1 MRDNVW
7 SNKNIAA
14 VLFGVAFIWAVT
26 AMFLS
31 DSFNPNC
38 FYNVGEIYDY
48 SQSDLCRHAEGWS
61 YDSEKDCTQIDEDIS
76 YIFYDVKNN
85 NSTKWNYLI
94 FNIEKLDNPALY
106 FQIIFYDSNGNDQQ
120 NVLYRVQEGNNI
132 VQLSSISC
140 VRYMIKVENAKG
152 TTFRIK
158 KMQLRQKV
166 VEHFWSKLII
176 GICLGGSVYGFMI
189 GIIKFLKEDKKK
201 KIDTYVVIDG
211 LQSFFLKIIQ
221 KISIPI
227 EGKNRRMMRVSILVF
242 IFLAM
247 HVRELWTTGLVE
259 NMYRVELAYS
269 IGLVLISFLLLQGN
283 DAVSHRNWKNPL
295 VYCWFLTAFIQC
307 ISDFFVKKRTPFQG
321 YVKIF
326 VFAFLY
332 FAWNNSKNKFDFI
345 KEIIL
350 ALKIDFMICLIFC
363 ILCRP
368 YAPGSYYLGCY
379 TNSNTFGMYLIIVA
393 AALLQSIWIKLEN
406 TGKVITAI
414 DDMVLLA
421 ILMNLLWKTQ
431 CRGAMMSIFVAVI
444 GIVALICFR
453 KNLKELLYGIKIFV
467 CVVIISF
474 LTGGV
479 LNYGLTN
486 IPDKTGM
493 IVSVQQDERT
503 EGYHGENLWTNTV
516 YAAGLKEKLENS
528 KWNSRM
534 LGGDLESITGGRTLI
549 WKNYLRH
556 INLFGNYF
564 RLQTSGISNYAH
576 NEILQHVYNY
586 GVCILVPYMLQLFL
600 TIKYAWHYGR
610 RQGKMWIFIWCI
622 FISSFL
628 MGMIDVTE
636 LPFRLHTW
644 LIPGMLLG
652 VLFEE
657 TDEIRFK
664 EV

>member
-1 MRDNVW
+1 
-7 SNKNIAA
+7 
-14 VLFGVAFIWAVT
+14 
-26 AMFLS
+26 
-31 DSFNPNC
+31 
-38 FYNVGEIYDY
+38 
-48 SQSDLCRHAEGWS
+48 
-61 YDSEKDCTQIDEDIS
+61 
-76 YIFYDVKNN
+76 
-85 NSTKWNYLI
+85 
-94 FNIEKLDNPALY
+94 
-106 FQIIFYDSNGNDQQ
+106 
-120 NVLYRVQEGNNI
+120 
-132 VQLSSISC
+132 
-140 VRYMIKVENAKG
+140 
-152 TTFRIK
+152 
-158 KMQLRQKV
+158 
-166 VEHFWSKLII
+166 
-176 GICLGGSVYGFMI
+176 
-189 GIIKFLKEDKKK
+189 
-201 KIDTYVVIDG
+201 
-211 LQSFFLKIIQ
+211 
-221 KISIPI
+221 
-227 EGKNRRMMRVSILVF
+227 
-242 IFLAM
+242 
-247 HVRELWTTGLVE
+247 
-259 NMYRVELAYS
+259 
-269 IGLVLISFLLLQGN
+269 
-283 DAVSHRNWKNPL
+283 
-295 VYCWFLTAFIQC
+295 
-307 ISDFFVKKRTPFQG
+307 
-321 YVKIF
+321 
-326 VFAFLY
+326 
-332 FAWNNSKNKFDFI
+332 
-345 KEIIL
+345 
-350 ALKIDFMICLIFC
+350 
-363 ILCRP
+363 
-368 YAPGSYYLGCY
+368 
-379 TNSNTFGMYLIIVA
+379 
-393 AALLQSIWIKLEN
+393 
-406 TGKVITAI
+406 
-414 DDMVLLA
+414 
-421 ILMNLLWKTQ
+421 
-431 CRGAMMSIFVAVI
+431 MSIFVAVI

-610 RQGKMWIFIWCI
+610 RQMWIFIWCI